1 MQTESLSI
9 WAMIA
14 ECCAEEGAG
23 RPPLGSRRLQARCA
37 AANCGEPGPALPG
50 RTMKP
55 TPAPPGIARA
65 AMPCAVMQAAYA
77 TSIAASFCGE
87 SAGPAGVCCRA
98 ADVLA
103 ADVVVARLATE
114 RDPEPPPQ
122 PAAASASRSA
132 APNTTR
138 PADPFAAALTEGT

>member
-14 ECCAEEGAG
+14 EFCPEVGAG

-37 AANCGEPGPALPG
+37 ASNCGEPGVALPG

-65 AMPCAVMQAAYA
+65 ATPCAVMQAAYA
-77 TSIAASFCGE
+77 TSIAVSFCGE
-87 SAGPAGVCCRA
+87 SAGATGVCGRG
-98 ADVLA
+98 ADVLV
-103 ADVVVARLATE
+103 ADV
-114 RDPEPPPQ
+114 
-122 PAAASASRSA
+122 
-132 APNTTR
+132 
-138 PADPFAAALTEGT
+138 